1 MVGGLTPRARPAH
14 THGTVTSIRIAMDT
28 HTPPRHYSLLHKRT
42 LIESGSQL
50 KACGGRG
57 GRGLFKAKSV
67 PARGCGPL
75 PSSAAAHLDLSWP
88 LRSKRRWLG
97 CGEGLPLGRTSQT
110 SCSQGQKISHGGG
123 SDNVLCIL
131 CRHLAERRASA
142 PHTGTQAL
150 SPAGT
155 CSCSY

>member
-14 THGTVTSIRIAMDT
+14 THGMVTSIRIAMDT

-42 LIESGSQL
+42 LTESVSQL

-57 GRGLFKAKSV
+57 GKGLFKAKSV

-97 CGEGLPLGRTSQT
+97 CGEGLPSGRTSQT
-110 SCSQGQKISHGGG
+110 SRSQGQKNQSVTVAAATMSCVYCVDIW
-123 SDNVLCIL
+123 
-131 CRHLAERRASA
+131 RREGLL
-142 PHTGTQAL
+142 PHMWGHR
-150 SPAGT
+150 P
-155 CSCSY
+155 